1 MPQEIERKYLVT
13 GDGWKRLA
21 TSSQALAQGY
31 IANTP
36 QASVRVRIAD
46 GGGAAWLSVKSA
58 VPGTTRQ
65 EFEYAIPVA
74 EARELLR
81 LASGAVINKTRHHVP
96 VGAHVFE
103 VDVFEG
109 ENTGLT
115 VAEVELDSE
124 HENIALPDWIGAEV
138 SHDRRYYNAALSAH
152 PFTRWTQS

>member
-1 MPQEIERKYLVT
+1 MPQEIERKFLVT
-13 GDGWKRLA
+13 GDGWRRLA

-36 QASVRVRIAD
+36 LASVRVRIAAQE
-46 GGGAAWLSVKSA
+46 GKAWLTINSA

-65 EFEYAIPVA
+65 EFEYAIPLA
-74 EARELLR
+74 EARELLT
-81 LASGAVINKTRHHVP
+81 LATGAVIAKTRHQVP

-109 ENTGLT
+109 DNAGLV
-115 VAEVELDSE
+115 VAEAELDTEQES
-124 HENIALPDWIGAEV
+124 IALPDWIGAEI

-152 PFTRWTQS
+152 PFARWTKP